1 MIRRI
6 LGKLASA
13 VAVLWGAATVSFLTL
28 HLVPGDPANV
38 LLGGAAATSTG
49 LREQVIAEYGF
60 DDPVLVQYLRYLGR
74 LLTGDLGESY
84 QQQLPVATVIGEQLG
99 PTLELTASATVV
111 AVLVATL
118 TATLTAG
125 RRRPGVRGLTSGLEL
140 FALSLPAFWLGTLLL
155 AVFSFRLGL
164 FPVAGDIGVSAL
176 VLPTLTL
183 ALPIAG
189 ILAQTMRDGM
199 DAALAQPFAVTARA
213 RGLGELAVRARHA
226 LRHALLPAITLSGWF
241 VGNLFGG
248 AVMVESVFAR
258 PGLGRVTLDAINGKD
273 IPVVTG
279 VVLLSAV
286 AFVVISALSDLLYR
300 IIDPRLRTA

>member
-1 MIRRI
+1 MIRTI
-6 LGKLASA
+6 LWKVASA

-38 LLGGAAATSTG
+38 LLGGAAATSSG
-49 LREQVIAEYGF
+49 LREQIIAEYGF
-60 DDPVLVQYLRYLGR
+60 DDPVPVQYLRYLGK
-74 LLTGDLGESY
+74 LLTGDLGQSY
-84 QQQLPVATVIGEQLG
+84 QQQLPVSTVIGEQLG
-99 PTLELTASATVV
+99 ATVELTVAATVV
-111 AVLVATL
+111 SVLLATV

-140 FALSLPAFWLGTLLL
+140 FALSMPAFWLGTLLL

-164 FPVAGDIGVSAL
+164 FPVAGDAGPRAL

-199 DAALAQPFAVTARA
+199 DTALAQPFAVTARA

-241 VGNLFGG
+241 VGNLFSGT
-248 AVMVESVFAR
+248 VLVESVFAR

-273 IPVVTG
+273 IPVVAG
-279 VVLLSAV
+279 VVLVSALV
-286 AFVVISALSDLLYR
+286 FVVISALSDVLYR
-300 IIDPRLRTA
+300 VVDPRLRSA